1 MAEHERPG
9 REASR
14 SSAGWLAS
22 PAFVR
27 ILPFAL
33 FIVFVALSSFLP
45 APTVVPPDQ
54 FDGRWLYAARAIVVG
69 VLLLVLWPRYTE
81 LSGGGLSVRD
91 WALALGSGGAVFAIW
106 IVLDHGWM
114 VLGDPEATG
123 FDPRR
128 YGTEELHWPLTVLR
142 LLGLAVVV
150 PIAEEIFWRS
160 FLLRWLERPSF
171 LELAPAAVGIR
182 ALAISSVLFA
192 LEHNQWLAGLIAG
205 FVYGWIYVRSGKLW
219 VAVIAHAVT
228 NAALGA
234 YVLLTGDW
242 RFW

>member
-1 MAEHERPG
+1 MA
-9 REASR
+9 
-14 SSAGWLAS
+14 
-22 PAFVR
+22 
-27 ILPFAL
+27 
-33 FIVFVALSSFLP
+33 
-45 APTVVPPDQ
+45 
-54 FDGRWLYAARAIVVG
+54 
-69 VLLLVLWPRYTE
+69 
-81 LSGGGLSVRD
+81 
-91 WALALGSGGAVFAIW
+91 
-106 IVLDHGWM
+106 
-114 VLGDPEATG
+114 LGDPEATG